1 MNTYTVEIEYLAKET
16 MVIDALSENWAR
28 IIATEEWQ
36 KERTEEI
43 TELKIVR
50 PVERF
55 IRRISIWI

>member
-1 MNTYTVEIEYLAKET
+1 MPATHTYTVEIEYLAKET

-43 TELKIVR
+43 TELKI
-50 PVERF
+50 EEE
-55 IRRISIWI
+55 